1 MTRHIHIHRIL
12 IQAEK
17 EDFLEE
23 VAFELG
29 LAELREWGSMRNRG
43 RRSWLLVHT
52 SRGGMRDE
60 TEGD

>member
-43 RRSWLLVHT
+43 RHSWLLVHT
-52 SRGGMRDE
+52 QAE
-60 TEGD
+60 EG